1 MSTSANILIIKT
13 SSLGDVIHTLPA
25 LTDAY
30 TRHPQ
35 IRFDWVV
42 EENFSEIPQWHHA
55 VRRLIPV
62 ALRRWRKHP
71 YQAWQS
77 GEWQHFIQQLQQQN
91 YDYIIDAQGLL
102 KSAWLSRWAMGVRC
116 GLDKYSARESW
127 ASWNYQHRYF
137 IDKQQHAVERVRQ
150 LFAKVLNYSLE
161 QLPLDY
167 GIAANFQNLARESNT
182 LIFLHG
188 TTWRTKQLPE
198 SLWFELARRAIAAG
212 FEIRLAW
219 GSGEEFDR
227 AQRIATLSSRISL
240 INKGNLHH
248 LATELL
254 QARAVIG
261 VDTGLAHLAAAL
273 AIPSVTIYSSTAPQR
288 TGTYYLKQTHV
299 LTNFAC
305 SPCFRKK
312 CRYSE
317 DSAIFPP
324 CYGSLSVHQIWQQ
337 IELLIENQNSDESFS
352 HVIEE

>member
-1 MSTSANILIIKT
+1 MSPSVNVLIIKT

-25 LTDAY
+25 LTDAH
-30 TRHPQ
+30 TRNPNIH
-35 IRFDWVV
+35 FDWVV
-42 EENFSEIPQWHHA
+42 EENFSEIPQWHQA
-55 VRRLIPV
+55 VSRLIPV
-62 ALRRWRKHP
+62 ALRRWRKNP
-71 YQAWQS
+71 YQAWRS
-77 GEWQHFIQQLQQQN
+77 GEWQHFTQQLRQQN

-102 KSAWLSRWAMGVRC
+102 KSAWLSRWAIGVRC
-116 GLDKYSARESW
+116 GLDKHSAREPL
-127 ASWNYQHRYF
+127 ASWNYHRHFF

-150 LFAKVLNYSLE
+150 LFAKVLDYSLE

-167 GIAANFQNLARESNT
+167 GIASSFSNSTIKSNT

-188 TTWRTKQLPE
+188 TTWHTKQLPE
-198 SLWFELARRAIAAG
+198 SLWFDLAQRAIAAG

-219 GSGEEFDR
+219 GSTEEFDR
-227 AQRIATLSSRISL
+227 AQRIATLSSHISL
-240 INKGNLHH
+240 INKSNLYG

-288 TGTYYLKQTHV
+288 TGTYHFKQTHI

-305 SPCFRKK
+305 APCFRKK
-312 CRYSE
+312 CSYPE

-324 CYGSLSVHQIWQQ
+324 CYGNLSADQVWQQ
-337 IELLIENQNSDESFS
+337 LELLLKN
-352 HVIEE
+352 